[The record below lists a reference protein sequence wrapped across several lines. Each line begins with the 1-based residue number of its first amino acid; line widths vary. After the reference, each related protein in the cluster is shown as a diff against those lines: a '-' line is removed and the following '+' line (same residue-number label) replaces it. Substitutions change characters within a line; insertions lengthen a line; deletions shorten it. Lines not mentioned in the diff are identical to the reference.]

1 MTSSRLGA
9 SIVADLRSPLMARA
23 VYVNVGI
30 RPLWDFGGA
39 IGHTSPVGM
48 AAHCQDDDSREERLR
63 GGGGDFSH
71 HFRPSRRVIPHI
83 TGVPQSGRLRG
94 KPLTRRAWGNRE

>member
-39 IGHTSPVGM
+39 IGHTSPVSVV
-48 AAHCQDDDSREERLR
+48 AHCGDDDSREERLR
-63 GGGGDFSH
+63 RPSGNFSH
-71 HFRPSRRVIPHI
+71 HFRADGCV
-83 TGVPQSGRLRG
+83 TLRERTAPF
-94 KPLTRRAWGNRE
+94 KNIDADAEDREAE